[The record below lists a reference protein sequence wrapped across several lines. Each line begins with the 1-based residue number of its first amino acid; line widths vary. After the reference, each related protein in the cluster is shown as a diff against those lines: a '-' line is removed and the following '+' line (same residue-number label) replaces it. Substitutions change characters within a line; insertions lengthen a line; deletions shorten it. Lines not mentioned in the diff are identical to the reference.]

1 MKLDSV
7 KGRAI
12 GSLLNSSQCC
22 VNQLSH
28 YEMNSSFYISH
39 EM

>member
-12 GSLLNSSQCC
+12 GSLLNSSRRR
-22 VNQLSH
+22 VNELSH
-28 YEMNSSFYISH
+28 YEMNSSLYISH